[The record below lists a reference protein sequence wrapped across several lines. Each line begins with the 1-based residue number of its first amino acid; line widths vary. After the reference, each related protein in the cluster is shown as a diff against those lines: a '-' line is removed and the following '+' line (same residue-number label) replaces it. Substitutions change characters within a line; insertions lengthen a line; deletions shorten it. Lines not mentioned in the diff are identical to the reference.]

1 MALFGTQRDVSLV
14 RSINRELM
22 GDIITQQ
29 CAVYKLNIEETRVN
43 IYGESSGAKYYE
55 EPVLLNV
62 LLERGDQTY
71 NSSDMG
77 VDYSREVEFRFFR
90 DDLVDAE
97 LVPEVGDI
105 IMWQKAYYEVDNV
118 NMAQFFTGKDP
129 DYDFKDD
136 LGNNPL
142 ETDLNEFGYN
152 ITVVCNTHYVPADKV
167 QIQLERF

>member
-1 MALFGTQRDVSLV
+1 MALFGTQRDVSLM

-43 IYGESSGAKYYE
+43 IYGESSGAKYYQ

-77 VDYSREVEFRFFR
+77 VDYTRDVEFRFFR
-90 DDLVDAE
+90 DDLVDASVVME
-97 LVPEVGDI
+97 PGDI
-105 IMWQKAYYEVDNV
+105 IMYYEAYFEVDSIKDNQLFV
-118 NMAQFFTGKDP
+118 GKDP
-129 DYDFKDD
+129 RYPY
-136 LGNNPL
+136 NQNPL
-142 ETDLNEFGYN
+142 NPGLEEFGSN
-152 ITVVCNTHYVPADKV
+152 ISIICSTHYTPADKV
-167 QIQLERF
+167 QITRERL

>member
-77 VDYSREVEFRFFR
+77 VDYTRDVEFRFFR
-90 DDLVDAE
+90 DDLVDANVVME
-97 LVPEVGDI
+97 PGDI
-105 IMWQKAYYEVDNV
+105 IMYYESYFEVDNV
-118 NMAQFFTGKDP
+118 IDNQLFVGKDP
-129 DYDFKDD
+129 RYPYNTNPINPGLEDFGSNLSIICKA
-136 LGNNPL
+136 
-142 ETDLNEFGYN
+142 
-152 ITVVCNTHYVPADKV
+152 HYTSADRV
-167 QIQLERF
+167 QITRERL